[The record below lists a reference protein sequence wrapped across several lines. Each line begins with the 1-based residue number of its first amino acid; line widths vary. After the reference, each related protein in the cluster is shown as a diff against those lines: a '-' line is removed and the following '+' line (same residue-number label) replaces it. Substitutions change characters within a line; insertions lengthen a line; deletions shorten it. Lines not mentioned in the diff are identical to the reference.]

1 MTQTT
6 STLCGCGRPTAGDRF
21 LCGDC
26 SDHYA
31 QALGSVPGLVDDLE
45 VTLAKQARFTDTAL
59 VPVHNTGLPYDQA
72 ASDSLHR
79 LRAELVSLVRLCVTE
94 RVRSSDYRD
103 RWPADTPASMSRW
116 LLWRVDGVAV
126 MAWAADAMT
135 LVEVVAQAELVV
147 DRPPDRVYAGPCD
160 TCRRD
165 LYVDPGQDAVTCE
178 RCGIAYDLEARR
190 DWLLDAAYDTLG
202 TATEVA
208 RALSS
213 LELPVTPDRVWQWR
227 HRGRLTPKGHNLA
240 HQPLY
245 RVGDVADLLAADL
258 PRTAP

>member
-1 MTQTT
+1 MTTT
-6 STLCGCGRPTAGDRF
+6 TLCGCGRPTGTDRF

-79 LRAELVSLVRLCVTE
+79 LRAELVSLVRLCVDD

-126 MAWAADAMT
+126 MDWAADAMV
-135 LVEVVAQAELVV
+135 LVEVVAQALLIV
-147 DRPPDRVYAGPCD
+147 DRPPDLAYAGPCD
-160 TCRRD
+160 CGRD
-165 LYVDPGQDAVTCE
+165 LYVDPGHALVQCDH
-178 RCGIAYDLEARR
+178 CGAGWDLAARRTWLLEAVR
-190 DWLLDAAYDTLG
+190 DRLA
-202 TATEVA
+202 TATEIS

-213 LELPVTPDRVWQWR
+213 LDVPVTPETIRSWK
-227 HRGRLTPKGHNLA
+227 HRGRITTKGHDVSGS
-240 HQPLY
+240 PLY
-245 RVGDVADLLAADL
+245 RVGDAVDLLAQ
-258 PRTAP
+258 RTQDSAG